1 MEISLALILDEMGLD
16 TEIRIPKEFN
26 PKFRAVELFIPGE
39 TRFTPGKLFVCPLTE
54 ALQAEGR
61 EGAFFLCLRD
71 KAGEFYDAEAMSGIT
86 VIRGNI
92 GLREL
97 FNRVLRVFV
106 RVSQWVIAMEQS
118 VSSRKGLKDL
128 LDLSEPIFANF
139 ITIQDSTFKLVCYTE
154 GIKSPSI
161 VMSRLIKYG
170 YHPPETME
178 LFRKHRRLEQ
188 FKMITD
194 VVVTIDRVTSDN
206 EIVKKTIHLAGNIL
220 IMVVMDCCGKPANN
234 ATVEMFE
241 ILIDYIKRYADLDI
255 AQTGGVGG
263 IKALAI
269 DILDNNAGS
278 IEEART
284 RATYCGFPFDSDF
297 RLYVFSFFDDDNVP
311 TAHLIHL
318 LSEVFTE
325 AVIFSWRHH
334 ILLIEYENDDIAET
348 CKYAENTLGRT
359 DFVCGISNNFDI
371 FWHLYAAF
379 EQAVVA
385 KDISSRLKNPKHVKN
400 HERFYLFSD
409 NLIYHIV
416 SSSYRSTPAAFEN
429 SFISRSIAVLCDYDE
444 KHRTETAKIL
454 RHFLEN
460 ERSATAT
467 ASIMHMHR
475 NTVLYHMDK
484 ISSLLGLSLDDPDI
498 RLQLLLAY
506 KADDFKDL

>member
-1 MEISLALILDEMGLD
+1 MEISLALILDEIGLD
-16 TEIRIPKEFN
+16 TEITIPKELN
-26 PKFRAVELFIPGE
+26 PKFRSVELFIPGE
-39 TRFTPGKLFVCPLTE
+39 TRFTPGKLFVCPLSE
-54 ALQAEGR
+54 ALVADGK

-71 KAGEFYDAEAMSGIT
+71 KAAESDRTDTMAGIT
-86 VIRGNI
+86 VIRGNV

-97 FNRVLRVFV
+97 FNRVLRIFV

-118 VSSRKGLKDL
+118 VSNRKGLKDL
-128 LDLSEPIFANF
+128 LDLSEPIFGNF

-178 LFRKHRRLEQ
+178 LFRKYRRLEQ

-194 VVVTIDRVTSDN
+194 VIVTTDKVTSDN
-206 EIVKKTIHLAGNIL
+206 DIVKKTIHLAGNIL
-220 IMVVMDCCGKPANN
+220 TMIVMDCCGKPANN

-241 ILIDYIKRYADLDI
+241 ILIDYIKRYADLEI
-255 AQTGGVGG
+255 AQTGGIGG

-269 DILDNNAGS
+269 DILDRSAGS

-297 RLYVFSFFDDDNVP
+297 RLYVFSFLDDNNVP

-325 AVIFSWRHH
+325 AVVFSWRHH
-334 ILLIEYENDDIAET
+334 ILIIEHGNDNIAET
-348 CKYAENTLGRT
+348 CKFSENTLGRT
-359 DFVCGISNNFDI
+359 DFVCGISNEFGSL
-371 FWHLYAAF
+371 WCLLTAF

-385 KDISSRLKNPKHVKN
+385 KDISARLKNPTHIKN

-416 SSSYRSTPAAFEN
+416 SSSYRATPAVFDN
-429 SFISRSIAVLCDYDE
+429 SFISRSIATLCDYDE
-444 KHRTETAKIL
+444 KHRTETARIL

-506 KADDFKDL
+506 KVHDFGEL